1 MDVIAW
7 AGLLVSWFLV
17 LLMVKY
23 VFIALR
29 VLKQIRRL
37 AEMSRDAAV
46 ALTANLAEA
55 DAFAEVARLAADL
68 PAAVRGLPQAQRS
81 GITGTAMR
89 SSLSPGIGGRT
100 R

>member
-7 AGLLVSWFLV
+7 AGLVVSWFLL

-46 ALTANLAEA
+46 ALAANLAEA
-55 DAFAEVARLAADL
+55 DAFGEVARLAADL
-68 PAAVRGLPQAQRS
+68 PAAVRVLPQRS